1 MQSSAA
7 IAVLTVA
14 NYTFAADIAI
24 TVVTYIRVF
33 VVDALSTNHTTGHIF
48 LQISFLTKIIG
59 NYSTFIHESS
69 YIALKC
75 KHYSLLDVKNKST
88 DKYS

>member
-1 MQSSAA
+1 MKSSAA
-7 IAVLTVA
+7 ITVLTVA

-48 LQISFLTKIIG
+48 LQISFLTKIISI
-59 NYSTFIHESS
+59 YSMFIQESN

-75 KHYSLLDVKNKST
+75 KIKALLSLRR
-88 DKYS
+88 